1 LNKSSS
7 QTGAEQETA
16 VTVERRDKV
25 LLIGLHRPA
34 KRNAFNLAMIDQLAA
49 AYHELEANDEIRCG
63 VLFGHGD
70 HFTGGL
76 DLAEVGPLVREG
88 RLDESF
94 SGPGRR
100 DPWRKDNV
108 WTTPLVAAVQGW
120 VMTLAIELLL
130 ATDIRIAASDARF
143 AQLEIRRGIYAFGGA
158 TIRLPRDAGWGNAMR
173 WLLTG
178 EEYDA
183 AEAHRIGLVQEVV
196 EPGRQLDRAIELAE
210 MIAEK
215 SGPLG
220 VKTTLASAHRARI
233 EGEAAAFARLD
244 PDMAELFDTEDGREG
259 LESFT
264 ERREARF
271 VGR

>member
-1 LNKSSS
+1 MTTPA
-7 QTGAEQETA
+7 QPQETA
-16 VTVERRDKV
+16 VTVERRGHV
-25 LLIGLHRPA
+25 LLIGLNRPE
-34 KRNAFNLAMIDQLAA
+34 KRNAFNLAMIDQLAR
-49 AYHELEANDEIRCG
+49 AYFELENDEEIRCG
-63 VLFGHGD
+63 VLFAHGE

-88 RLDESF
+88 RLSEAF
-94 SGPGRR
+94 SGPQRR
-100 DPWRKDNV
+100 DPWRKDYI

-130 ATDIRIAASDARF
+130 AADIRIAAADARF

-158 TIRLPRDAGWGNAMR
+158 TIRLTRDSGWGNAMR

-183 AEAHRIGLVQEVV
+183 AEALRIGLVQEVV
-196 EPGRQLDRAIELAE
+196 PQGEQVQRAIELAE
-210 MIAEK
+210 MIAQRC
-215 SGPLG
+215 GPLG
-220 VKTTLASAHRARI
+220 VKATLASAHRARL

-244 PDMAELFDTEDGREG
+244 SDMAALFDTEDGREG
-259 LESFT
+259 LRSFV

>member
-1 LNKSSS
+1 
-7 QTGAEQETA
+7 
-16 VTVERRDKV
+16 VTLERRGHV
-25 LLIGLHRPA
+25 LLIGMNRPE
-34 KRNAFNLAMIDQLAA
+34 KRNAFNLALIDQLAG
-49 AYHELEANDEIRCG
+49 AYYELENDDAIRCG

-76 DLAEVGPLVREG
+76 DLAEVGPLVRQG
-88 RLDESF
+88 RLDEAF
-94 SGPGRR
+94 SGQGRR
-100 DPWRKDNV
+100 DPWRKDNA

-130 ATDIRIAASDARF
+130 AADIGIAASNARF
-143 AQLEIRRGIYAFGGA
+143 AQLEIRRGIYPFGGA
-158 TIRLPRDAGWGNAMR
+158 TVRLPRVAGWGNAMR

-196 EPGRQLDRAIELAE
+196 EPGRQLDRAIELAQ

-215 SGPLG
+215 SAPLG

-233 EGEAAAFARLD
+233 QGEEAAFERLD
-244 PDMAELFDTEDGREG
+244 PDMAELFETEDGREG
-259 LESFT
+259 LRSFV